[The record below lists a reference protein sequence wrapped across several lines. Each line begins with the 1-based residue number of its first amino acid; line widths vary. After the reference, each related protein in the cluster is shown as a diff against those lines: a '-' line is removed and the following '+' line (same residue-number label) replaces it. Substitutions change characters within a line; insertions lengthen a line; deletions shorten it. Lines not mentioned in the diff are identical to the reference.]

1 MFSLP
6 IPSQCFIPLCGRQA
20 AYLLNVYT
28 TGCVDAFEEMV
39 TKGKNNQIIMGV
51 AAAIVLIQVVNAAI
65 AFCVATTVKRAKKA
79 LRLIEKEGKEIE
91 KALDAVDLKNR
102 KT

>member
-6 IPSQCFIPLCGRQA
+6 ISSQCFIPLCGRQA

-65 AFCVATTVKRAKKA
+65 AFCVATTVKRARKA

-91 KALDAVDLKNR
+91 KALDALDLKNR